1 VSSATAANR
10 AAAPPLARRVL
21 TAALAVVVGS
31 LALLMHGGLL
41 QGIAIS
47 LLGVG
52 SGAAATVPGVLVAAT
67 VAHLPVGAAVLAAY
81 RVGGPLGRRVLAGAA
96 AELGTAFGLAL
107 WVWPY

>member
-1 VSSATAANR
+1 VNSVTAADR
-10 AAAPPLARRVL
+10 ATAPPLARRVL
-21 TAALAVVVGS
+21 TGMLAVVVGM

-52 SGAAATVPGVLVAAT
+52 SGATTTVSAVLVAAT
-67 VAHLPVGAAVLAAY
+67 VAHLPVGAAVLAAH
-81 RVGGPLGRRVLAGAA
+81 RVGGSLGRRVLAAA
-96 AELGTAFGLAL
+96 TAELLTAFVLAL